1 MNDAEDSRTENTYRT
16 GNAGKKKTPRVSQ
29 VALGAIP
36 VVILGGLV
44 SMDHIPGTN
53 ISLAVPYAAEGK
65 GPTFNT
71 LSDVSGTP
79 VVDVDAGEQYE
90 VDENP
95 AGNLNMTTVSVRTN
109 MTVVQAFGRWI
120 GSDDTI
126 VPIEK
131 IYPPGTD
138 REQFQEQNQAAF
150 TASEDAATVAAMNY
164 LDIPTR
170 TAIAQVLDISAGS
183 EQLAD
188 GDVLVKVDGR
198 DVTAPE
204 DVQSAVRS
212 HQPGETIRLE
222 FERDGEKHDE
232 DIELLENPHAAGEA
246 LLGITMTSVPDADID
261 VTYNLQDVGGP
272 SAGMIFPWPSSINS
286 VKVIS
291 PAESLLQARE
301 LSPRTRRWGPLA
313 ESPTKWRNPMKL
325 VQNCFWHPRKIVRK
339 PPVWTMAIWS
349 SRRLI
354 PWTTPSLQWRLLPRV
369 RMSKPVRLSCS

>member
-1 MNDAEDSRTENTYRT
+1 MNDAVDSRTENTPRT

-36 VVILGGLV
+36 VVIVGGLV

-53 ISLAVPYAAEGK
+53 VSLAVPYAAEGK

-246 LLGITMTSVPDADID
+246 LLGITMTSVPDAEID
-261 VTYNLQDVGGP
+261 VTYNLQDV
-272 SAGMIFPWPSSINS
+272 A
-286 VKVIS
+286 IS
-291 PAESLLQARE
+291 PAESLSRARE
-301 LSPRTRRWGPLA
+301 LLPRTRRWGPLA
-313 ESPTKWRNPMKL
+313 ESPTRWRNRMKL
-325 VQNCFWHPRKIVRK
+325 VRNCFWRPRKIVRK

-349 SRRLI
+349 SRRSI
-354 PWTTPSLQWRLLPRV
+354 PWTTPSLRWRLLPRA
-369 RMSKPVRLSCS
+369 RMSKPVRLSSS

>member
-1 MNDAEDSRTENTYRT
+1 MNDAVDSRTENTPRT

-36 VVILGGLV
+36 VVIVGGLV

-164 LDIPTR
+164 LDIPTS

-198 DVTAPE
+198 EVTAPE

-272 SAGMIFPWPSSINS
+272 SAGMIFSLAVIDKLSEGDLTGGKFVAGTGTIAANAQVGPIGGIAH
-286 VKVIS
+286 KVAKS
-291 PAESLLQARE
+291 HEVGAELFLAPAENCAEVTSVDHGDMVIAKVNTLDDAIAAMEAFAQGKDVETCAVE
-301 LSPRTRRWGPLA
+301 L
-313 ESPTKWRNPMKL
+313 
-325 VQNCFWHPRKIVRK
+325 
-339 PPVWTMAIWS
+339 
-349 SRRLI
+349 
-354 PWTTPSLQWRLLPRV
+354 
-369 RMSKPVRLSCS
+369 